1 MYRAIHFRKE
11 ELRHR
16 KGLNLDE
23 RVLPRIAFNG
33 LSGSADFHEGCDATN
48 YWRRDM
54 EGNDLDKLLYTSNR
68 RVW

>member
-33 LSGSADFHEGCDATN
+33 LSGSADFHEGCD
-48 YWRRDM
+48 
-54 EGNDLDKLLYTSNR
+54 KLLEAGYGR
-68 RVW
+68 K